1 MIARQSRPHNR
12 MLRMPCAT
20 RIYSLFGETMCGIV
34 GIISENAIDPGLVRL
49 MCGTIV
55 HRGPDD
61 EGIFTTRRLSS
72 GGRESTVSLGH
83 RRLSIIDISDAAHQ
97 PMTSSDGTCHIVYN
111 GEVYNF
117 LELRKELEQEG
128 HKFRS
133 NSDTEVVLY
142 AYQHWGTDC
151 IKRFN
156 GMFALAIYDGQNDLL
171 FLARDR
177 AGKKPLYYSKLPGD
191 FLFASEIK
199 ALLPYQGISR
209 ELDLQALNHYFTV
222 GYIPGELCIF
232 RDIRKLPPAHALTY
246 RPGSKELKIWQ
257 YFSLSGE
264 EPAPER
270 DVEGL
275 VEEARLLLADSVKR
289 RLISDVP
296 LGAFL
301 SGGVDSSI
309 VVAMMAEA
317 SAKPVKTFSIGFEES
332 SFNELP
338 YARIVAKHFA
348 TEHHEMVVTTEAM
361 SILPELAKQY
371 DLIPTYYVCRE
382 TRRHVTVAL
391 SGDGGDELFGGY
403 KSYLATKLGS
413 GFHRLFPNPVGAAL
427 CVPFAFLPD
436 RFKLK
441 RNLQWMCEDPCEV
454 YVKKSSSA
462 YFDPLQRGHLLS
474 PFVLEHLGDNLLLPE
489 QTRLSLARN
498 CTGEPMRHV
507 MRADTLSFLP
517 DDILV
522 KVDRASM
529 KVSLEVRCPFL
540 DHRIIEFSF
549 HKVAPSLKV
558 RGLTNKFLLK
568 KLARRLLPKE
578 LPIERKQGFAV
589 PVAKWFRGELGE
601 HLEELIRSGGS
612 EFVRREYALQLLE
625 QHRTGFDHSARLFT
639 LIMFYLW
646 CRQYLPGR

>member
-371 DLIPTYYVCRE
+371 DEPFADSSLIPTYYVCRE

-427 CVPFAFLPD
+427 CVPFAFLQIE
-436 RFKLK
+436 K
-441 RNLQWMCEDPCEV
+441 E
-454 YVKKSSSA
+454 SSV
-462 YFDPLQRGHLLS
+462 DVRGS
-474 PFVLEHLGDNLLLPE
+474 
-489 QTRLSLARN
+489 
-498 CTGEPMRHV
+498 
-507 MRADTLSFLP
+507 
-517 DDILV
+517 
-522 KVDRASM
+522 
-529 KVSLEVRCPFL
+529 
-540 DHRIIEFSF
+540 
-549 HKVAPSLKV
+549 V
-558 RGLTNKFLLK
+558 RGLREEKLVRVLRPSAARAFVEPVRSGASRRQPASAGTNQIVSS
-568 KLARRLLPKE
+568 KE
-578 LPIERKQGFAV
+578 LHRGTHAARHAGRYAFVSAGRHTCEGRPGKHEGLLGGALSVSRPQDYRVFLPQGRAILEGQGFNEQV
-589 PVAKWFRGELGE
+589 PAEKACAQVAPER
-601 HLEELIRSGGS
+601 
-612 EFVRREYALQLLE
+612 VA
-625 QHRTGFDHSARLFT
+625 D
-639 LIMFYLW
+639 
-646 CRQYLPGR
+646 